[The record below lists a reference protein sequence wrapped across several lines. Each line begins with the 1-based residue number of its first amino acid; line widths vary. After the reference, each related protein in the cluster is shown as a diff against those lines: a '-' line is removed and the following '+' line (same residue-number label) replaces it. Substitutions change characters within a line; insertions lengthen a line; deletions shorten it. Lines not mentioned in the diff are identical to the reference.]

1 MVIMIL
7 LVAMS
12 IFMLLGAI
20 AWTEV
25 TRLQNQVKTLNWIVD
40 GQVKTIETYLDRAQW
55 WRKRAE
61 KLLAESNDLAKQLTD
76 LEDKVRAQDAD
87 LQAIRDSLP
96 DWAGGT
102 DWTDVA
108 PSDDHR
114 AE

>member
-12 IFMLLGAI
+12 IFMLLGVI

-76 LEDKVRAQDAD
+76 LED
-87 LQAIRDSLP
+87 
-96 DWAGGT
+96 
-102 DWTDVA
+102 DVA